1 MSLYTESNINPS
13 TNIIIN
19 LKNTLQLTER
29 IKNKI
34 LTKNT
39 SFNYKTFRPP
49 KKINFSYI
57 DDSQYYNNKKEKSFS
72 NDNHAYDYNKNNGK
86 IGKKDNNINIVKVK
100 GKSKG
105 KEKNKLNVIRNDFLE
120 KNMKLRKENLI
131 LEKEIN
137 NYKEQFFSN
146 KNLYDNKYYKNSLPK
161 KVEYYK
167 NKYHSS
173 IDNNIKLLEQ
183 IFKIQEISQTIEN
196 NINKICSKNENI
208 FKKVEN
214 KNRQNAEIQIIN
226 EENEIKYK
234 ELKEKNEMFN
244 KDLERLK
251 LELVNIKNKQ
261 NNLNILKESNIK
273 QINDFEKIINNLTR
287 NKNKLEEELNE
298 KADIMNYNT
307 ELIYKNNK
315 NLNLY
320 KHKISNLQNK
330 FNKLIYEK
338 DQLIQKNFKIKNNIN
353 NYQNNNYNKINGMLL
368 EKKYQKLKEDNALKI
383 QNINN
388 SDNEIDKLKQYLD
401 NISINIQNYNEY
413 EYEYENIFIE
423 NGQSNFN
430 FDDLDYKLEEAIKK
444 NNIAKINL
452 NLIFKI

>member
-1 MSLYTESNINPS
+1 MINKIPIPKMKKKNYMYRINSDLSFDNINTSSNYYNKSRYLGNIYIHSKDNYYLKKYKLNNNTNNSNNINSSLIYKNNSPINKSIMSLYTESNINPS

-34 LTKNT
+34 LTKNK

-49 KKINFSYI
+49 KKINFPYI

-100 GKSKG
+100 GKNKG
-105 KEKNKLNVIRNDFLE
+105 KEKNKLNVIRNDLLE

-183 IFKIQEISQTIEN
+183 IFKIQEISQAIEN
-196 NINKICSKNENI
+196 NINKICSKDENI

-214 KNRQNAEIQIIN
+214 KNR
-226 EENEIKYK
+226 
-234 ELKEKNEMFN
+234 
-244 KDLERLK
+244 
-251 LELVNIKNKQ
+251 
-261 NNLNILKESNIK
+261 
-273 QINDFEKIINNLTR
+273 
-287 NKNKLEEELNE
+287 
-298 KADIMNYNT
+298 
-307 ELIYKNNK
+307 
-315 NLNLY
+315 
-320 KHKISNLQNK
+320 
-330 FNKLIYEK
+330 
-338 DQLIQKNFKIKNNIN
+338 
-353 NYQNNNYNKINGMLL
+353 
-368 EKKYQKLKEDNALKI
+368 
-383 QNINN
+383 
-388 SDNEIDKLKQYLD
+388 
-401 NISINIQNYNEY
+401 
-413 EYEYENIFIE
+413 
-423 NGQSNFN
+423 
-430 FDDLDYKLEEAIKK
+430 
-444 NNIAKINL
+444 
-452 NLIFKI
+452 